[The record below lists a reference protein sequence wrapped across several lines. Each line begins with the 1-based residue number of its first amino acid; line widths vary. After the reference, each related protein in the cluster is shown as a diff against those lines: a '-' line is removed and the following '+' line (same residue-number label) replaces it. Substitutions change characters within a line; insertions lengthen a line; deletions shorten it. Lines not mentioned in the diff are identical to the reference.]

1 MTTTLTMPK
10 ATLQTSTYDYN
21 WLGMLDKVD
30 YVAFDTENNGHVNL
44 FDTGVIIHGFSITI
58 KINGLYFS
66 EYFPCNHSRGNNYD
80 RAYWGPILRKVLTKK
95 LICHNVNFDARSA
108 RMLLNEDLDKPFDYF
123 FDTTRM
129 AHILDENAFDP
140 KQGGP
145 LTKPSLENCCKYFLG
160 KPGKVKS
167 PIFLALMSLYG
178 WAGIAP
184 TEIREYAEAD
194 SQAAYELWEYLAK
207 KLGTEKD
214 ADNITYWQKLEMPNM
229 AVLYKMKTLGVG
241 VDIPF
246 CQEWQEKCE
255 ANMYRLR
262 QELGFDPNKP
272 TELKPIIY
280 DVLKLPVIYSKKKN
294 KSGNFSPT
302 LDKAAMEKYDKMLE
316 ESSNPLARKISEYRG
331 WSKAVSSYYRPYQ
344 ELVDPDGRLR
354 PDFKSHGTLNG
365 RYACADPN
373 LQQIP
378 KTDEAKVLS
387 KPWSAHVKECFIP
400 MQGHELW
407 EFDYSQLELRLG
419 AVFGKDRKLLEIFND
434 PSERDIFTEMSLAM
448 GWPRD
453 EVKGFV
459 YSIDY
464 GAGPG
469 RIADVFKLGSGP
481 RALEKAKNLIEEFYE
496 MYPGLGAANDKAKW
510 EAERTGR
517 LRYWSGHYRHF
528 PDRSKAYKAFNSKIQ
543 GGSAD
548 LVKKV
553 MNNISREL
561 PEVRMLLQV
570 HDALWFELPTGI
582 KGESYR
588 TDIRRIMEDPF
599 DGDKSVIFKVDGH
612 RVGGMAIGN

>member
-1 MTTTLTMPK
+1 MQATMVK
-10 ATLQTSTYDYN
+10 ATLQTSTYSYN
-21 WLGMLDKVD
+21 WDAILDEAEF
-30 YVAFDTENNGHVNL
+30 VAFDTENNGHINL
-44 FDTGVIIHGFSITI
+44 FDNGVVVHGFSIAV
-58 KINGLYFS
+58 KIRGVYLA
-66 EYFPCNHSRGNNYD
+66 EYFPCYHSRGDNYD
-80 RAYWGPILRKVLTKK
+80 RAYWEPILRKVLTKK

-108 RMLLNEDLDKPFDYF
+108 RLLLNEDLDKPFDYF

-129 AHILDENAFDP
+129 GHILDENAYDS
-140 KQGGP
+140 KQGGK
-145 LTKPSLENCCKYFLG
+145 LSKPSLENCCLYFLG

-167 PIFLALMSLYG
+167 VIFNALMSLYG
-178 WAGIAP
+178 WSGIAP

-194 SQAAYELWEYLAK
+194 AIAAYELWEFLAR
-207 KLGTEKD
+207 KLANEKD
-214 ADNITYWQKLEMPNM
+214 ADNINYWKKLEMPNM
-229 AVLYKMKTLGVG
+229 QVTYSMKHLGVG
-241 VDIPF
+241 IDIPF
-246 CQEWQEKCE
+246 CAEWQERCE

-262 QELGFDPNKP
+262 AELGFDPNKP

-280 DVLKLPVIYSKKKN
+280 DVLKLPVITNKKTGK
-294 KSGNFSPT
+294 PT

-316 ESSNPLARKISEYRG
+316 ASDNPLARKISEYRG

-344 ELVDPDGRLR
+344 ELIDPDGRLR
-354 PDFKSHGTLNG
+354 PEFKSHGTLNG
-365 RYACADPN
+365 RYACVNPN

-378 KTDEAKVLS
+378 KSDPELEEL

-419 AVFGKDRKLLEIFND
+419 AVFGKDKKLLEIFND
-434 PSERDIFTEMSLAM
+434 PSERDIFTEMSAVM
-448 GWPRD
+448 GWPRQQ
-453 EVKGFV
+453 VKGFV

-481 RALEKAKNLIEEFYE
+481 VALGKAKQLIEEFYE

-517 LRYWSGHYRHF
+517 LKYWAGHYRHF
-528 PDRSKAYKAFNSKIQ
+528 PDRTKAYKAFNSKIQ

-553 MNNISREL
+553 MNNIRREL

-570 HDALWFELPTGI
+570 HDALWFEFPQN
-582 KGESYR
+582 KVAEYSR
-588 TDIRRIMEDPF
+588 DVVRIMEDPF

-612 RVGGMAIGN
+612 RVGGKSFVGV